1 MKIMNRLFLFVLCLI
16 IAQSC
21 AVAQQSANENALN
34 GYMCAS
40 ASTGV
45 LKSAAM
51 SVKQDGGT
59 FEKLKNGESVLK
71 LSRGDF
77 VEFGFTLPKTASN
90 VKATIKYY
98 ADKETP
104 CFIRWNNFN
113 PSENEGKNVNPKK
126 KENLYYKIYDL
137 NNQQRNN
144 VLRVMTE
151 GNAGL
156 KFYNIIIT
164 YEYSKPSDNKDS
176 FIVTLDSPDSAKSIT
191 DNDRIIFKWTGVGDC
206 PKEGGW
212 ITIQFCDNN
221 NGVWKTVPGAEYIDL
236 NGKDWKETSKG
247 KFEGKMEWENHGL
260 TEMPNFEIVFTK
272 GSSPVKK
279 ANDLYNEALRLKK
292 QKFEESYKKFKSA
305 YDIIKQVSENFP
317 QNEEYNKLRKS
328 IARELNPFDVEGCK
342 TGDKTSVVVNGNEV
356 FTFVYIKTNVK
367 GFWILNQEVSQA
379 QWAIIVDSKPSKNKG
394 DKFPVENISWD
405 RCNRFCKIFKEN
417 WLDKKY
423 GYTKQ
428 IVTVSLPTSAQ
439 WELAGKQ
446 AKSLS
451 DSDIHFNSNILWGA
465 PPTIGVNDKAC
476 NGVGIYGMQ
485 GNVAEW
491 CLDGKKTPDG
501 KDVKYVRGGSC
512 QDTADKC
519 QINSQQ
525 EKEHDKADGFT
536 GFRFV
541 VIPQ

>member
-1 MKIMNRLFLFVLCLI
+1 MNRHFLLVLCLI

-21 AVAQQSANENALN
+21 AVAQQSTNENALN

-40 ASTGV
+40 ASTGE

-51 SVKQDGGT
+51 SIKRVEGT
-59 FEKLKNGESVLK
+59 FEKLENGESVLK

-104 CFIRWNNFN
+104 CFIRWNNVN

-126 KENLYYKIYDL
+126 KENLYYKIYEL
-137 NNQQRNN
+137 NKQQRDN

-164 YEYSKPSDNKDS
+164 YEYSKPSDNKDD
-176 FIVTLDSPDSAKSIT
+176 FNVTLNNPDPAKSIV
-191 DNDRIIFKWTGVGDC
+191 DYDKIEFKWTGVGDC

-221 NGVWKTVPGAEYIDL
+221 NDIWKTVPGAEYIDL

-247 KFEGKMEWENHGL
+247 KFEGKVEWENHGL
-260 TEMPNFEIVFTK
+260 TEMPDFRIVFTK
-272 GSSPVKK
+272 GSSPFKK
-279 ANDLYNEALRLKK
+279 AKKLFDEGKYQEALVNINHALKAYP
-292 QKFEESYKKFKSA
+292 QKKEFK
-305 YDIIKQVSENFP
+305 DLRIKIVRS
-317 QNEEYNKLRKS
+317 
-328 IARELNPFDVEGCK
+328 LNPFDIECRNDSAV
-342 TGDKTSVVVNGNEV
+342 TSVTIKNKKEENVA
-356 FTFVYIKTNVK
+356 FDFVYVKDNPK

-379 QWAIIVDSKPSKNKG
+379 QWQTIVEDNPSKNQG
-394 DKFPVENISWD
+394 DNFPVENVSWD
-405 RCNRFCKIFKEN
+405 LCKSFNENFKKQLIE
-417 WLDKKY
+417 KY
-423 GYTKQ
+423 GNSVQT
-428 IVTVSLPTSAQ
+428 VTVTFPTEKQ
-439 WELAGKQ
+439 WELAC
-446 AKSLS
+446 KSLKN
-451 DSDIHFNSNILWGA
+451 DQIHFNNYWWGWGA
-465 PPTIGVNDKAC
+465 PDTIEVRSKSKNSL
-476 NGVGIYGMQ
+476 GIYGMQ

-491 CLDGKKTPDG
+491 CLDNQTNKEDPSMKII
-501 KDVKYVRGGSC
+501 RGGSC
-512 QDTADKC
+512 YDRIDDCQPESRKEMKQDQK
-519 QINSQQ
+519 N
-525 EKEHDKADGFT
+525 EYT